1 MKKHYLLFGFLFLLL
16 PLQLLV
22 AQTRTIKGNV
32 SDANK
37 EGLIGVTVSLKGTT
51 VGTVTDENGDYSI
64 TIGSGNDI
72 LVFSYVGFISQE
84 ITAGSQTVVN
94 ITLAE
99 DVQNLSEVV
108 VVGYGTQKKSQ
119 LAGAISSVSA
129 EDIMSAHLVVAQELM

>member
-1 MKKHYLLFGFLFLLL
+1 MKKHFLLL
-16 PLQLLV
+16 GFLLTLLPFQMLL
-22 AQTRTIKGNV
+22 AQSRTINGTV

-51 VGTVTDENGDYSI
+51 VGTVTDENGAYSI
-64 TIGSGNDI
+64 TVGSGNDI

-84 ITAGSQTVVN
+84 ITAGTQTQVN
-94 ITLAE
+94 VTLDE

-129 EDIMSAHLVVAQELM
+129 EILWHFL